1 MKTILCT
8 VDFSPSTRQS
18 PAWGV
23 SMAKQMRAHL
33 SVLHAYRLI
42 QTRSGEIVEQKKILE
57 REAYKKFEML
67 EKECLSGQ
75 GISYDF
81 KIEVGF
87 VSDRIEDRAK
97 KNLLDFIVMDKNLK
111 TNSNESFEELM
122 EHIHV
127 PILVIP

>member
-1 MKTILCT
+1 
-8 VDFSPSTRQS
+8 
-18 PAWGV
+18 
-23 SMAKQMRAHL
+23 MAKQMRAHL